1 MRERLESSST
11 DAAGTVMKKTILAL
25 SAAALFAG
33 CATPPPTGPSV
44 MVLPGSGKSFDQF
57 RFDDNE
63 CRTYSSQAIGG
74 TAVADAQNNSAVK
87 SAAIGTAVGAAAGG
101 LMGGHSGAGVGAGVG
116 LIGGSLAGT
125 GASEASGYTLQQ
137 RYDHAYQQCMY
148 AKGHQIP
155 MAARYA
161 PRQQA
166 RQIPPPPPPSGYQSG
181 NPPPP
186 PPGNPPAPP
195 PAAAPAPAPA
205 S

>member
-1 MRERLESSST
+1 MPERLEGG
-11 DAAGTVMKKTILAL
+11 AACTARTMMKKMILAL
-25 SAAALFAG
+25 GAAALFAG

-63 CRTYSSQAIGG
+63 CRQYSSQAIGG
-74 TAVADAQNNSAVK
+74 TTVADAQSNSAVK

-101 LMGGHSGAGVGAGVG
+101 LMGGNSGAGVGAGVG
-116 LIGGSLAGT
+116 LLGGALAGT
-125 GASEASGYTLQQ
+125 SESQVSGYSLQQ
-137 RYDHAYQQCMY
+137 RYDHAFQQCMY

-161 PRQQA
+161 PYRAQT
-166 RQIPPPPPPSGYQSG
+166 RITPPPPPPPSG

-186 PPGNPPAPP
+186 PPPAPSGNAPPAPP
-195 PAAAPAPAPA
+195 A

>member
-1 MRERLESSST
+1 MRERLESGSALT
-11 DAAGTVMKKTILAL
+11 AGTMMKRTILAL
-25 SAAALFAG
+25 GVAALFAG

-44 MVLPGSGKSFDQF
+44 MVLPGSAKSFDQF

-63 CRTYSSQAIGG
+63 CRVYSSQSIGG
-74 TAVADAQNNSAVK
+74 ATVADAQSNSAVK
-87 SAAIGTAVGAAAGG
+87 SAAVGTAVGAAAGG
-101 LMGGHSGAGVGAGVG
+101 LLGGRSGAGVGAGIG
-116 LIGGSLAGT
+116 LAGGALAGT
-125 GASEASGYTLQQ
+125 GESQASGYTLQQ

-161 PRQQA
+161 PYRQAQTRPPLA
-166 RQIPPPPPPSGYQSG
+166 PPPPPAGNPPPPPSG

-195 PAAAPAPAPA
+195 A